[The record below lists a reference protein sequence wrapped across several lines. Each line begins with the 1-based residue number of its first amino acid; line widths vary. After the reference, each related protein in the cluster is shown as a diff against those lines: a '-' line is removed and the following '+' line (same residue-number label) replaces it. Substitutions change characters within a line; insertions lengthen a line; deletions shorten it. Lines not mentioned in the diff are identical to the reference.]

1 MSTAVPPPDR
11 TDNPDRT
18 AVQPAADAAGDRAVR
33 PATDAAGDR
42 TAVQPATD
50 PARDRTAVRP
60 ATDAAGDRTAVQPV
74 TDPRE
79 PVPVQPTT
87 DAPGDPTA
95 LQPATDAPGD
105 RTAVQPTTDAA
116 GDREALSRR
125 EVVARQQ
132 ERFGGMKFGAS
143 FFGWLTATGM
153 AVLLTALLAAAG
165 AGVSLATNLDETAA
179 DPNKAQTVGLIGAIV
194 LLVIIFLSYFAG
206 GYVAGR
212 MARFNGARQGFGVW
226 LWAVII
232 AIVVAVLGFV
242 GGTQFNLLAKLNTF
256 PRIPIN
262 EGDLTTAGLITA
274 VAVAVVALVGAI
286 LGGLAGMSYHRRVD
300 KEGLGR

>member
-11 TDNPDRT
+11 TDKP
-18 AVQPAADAAGDRAVR
+18 P
-33 PATDAAGDR
+33 DR

-50 PARDRTAVRP
+50 PA
-60 ATDAAGDRTAVQPV
+60 TDQ
-74 TDPRE
+74 
-79 PVPVQPTT
+79 TT
-87 DAPGDPTA
+87 
-95 LQPATDAPGD
+95 
-105 RTAVQPTTDAA
+105 
-116 GDREALSRR
+116 LSRR
-125 EVVARQQ
+125 EVVAREK
-132 ERFGGMKFGAS
+132 ERFGGMKFGAC

-153 AVLLTALLAAAG
+153 AVLLTALVAAAG
-165 AGVSLATNLDETAA
+165 AGVSLATDLDETAA
-179 DPNKAQTVGLIGAIV
+179 DPNQVQTIGLIGAIV
-194 LLVIIFLSYFAG
+194 LLVIIFLSYLAG

-232 AIVVAVLGFV
+232 AVVVAILGVV
-242 GGTQFNLLAKLNTF
+242 GGTQFNLLANLNTF

-274 VAVAVVALVGAI
+274 IAVALVALVGAI
-286 LGGLAGMSYHRRVD
+286 LGGLAGMAFHRRVD

>member
-11 TDNPDRT
+11 TDKP
-18 AVQPAADAAGDRAVR
+18 
-33 PATDAAGDR
+33 DR

-50 PARDRTAVRP
+50 PASDP
-60 ATDAAGDRTAVQPV
+60 ASDQT
-74 TDPRE
+74 
-79 PVPVQPTT
+79 
-87 DAPGDPTA
+87 
-95 LQPATDAPGD
+95 
-105 RTAVQPTTDAA
+105 
-116 GDREALSRR
+116 ALSRQ
-125 EVVARQQ
+125 EVVAREK
-132 ERFGGMKFGAS
+132 ERFGGMKFGAC

-179 DPNKAQTVGLIGAIV
+179 DPNRAQTVGLIGAIV

-232 AIVVAVLGFV
+232 AVVVAILGVV
-242 GGTQFNLLAKLNTF
+242 GGTQFNLLANLNTF

-262 EGDLTTAGLITA
+262 EGDLTTAGVITA
-274 VAVAVVALVGAI
+274 IAVALVALVGAI
-286 LGGLAGMSYHRRVD
+286 LGGLAGMSFHRRVD